1 MSTQINLGALLFT
14 FVVAVGTGILF
25 GLAPA
30 LEASRGVHHEVL
42 KEGGRSSS
50 EGRTS
55 QRLRRLFVVAEA
67 ALAVLLLAGSGLLLR
82 SFVKLLAVDPGF
94 RAEGVLTMQVSLPS
108 ATYAKPEQ
116 QRAFFQELVSR
127 VEHLPSVQ
135 AAGAISALPLGGPG
149 NSGTATVDSR
159 AVPPDKASPET
170 DYRAVM
176 PGYFQAMGISL
187 VSGRYF
193 DERDTDSAPPVGII
207 DETMAS
213 TFWPNEDPVG
223 KRIKLG
229 GMGSKQPWMTIVG
242 VVRHVHYRTLEA
254 RSRVQLYWP
263 EAQRPTGLMSL
274 AIRTSAA
281 DPMSLAPAVERLV
294 QTFTEVTGIEL
305 HFEAQLGNERL
316 PGDVETTLYRI
327 VQEALTNVAKHAG
340 ARRVSILL
348 VRRDES
354 VTAVIEDDGQG
365 FMPEEAGEDGGLGL
379 AGMRERVALLDGRLQ
394 VESSPGAG
402 TTIVAEVPLS

>member
-1 MSTQINLGALLFT
+1 MLF
-14 FVVAVGTGILF
+14 FF
-25 GLAPA
+25 FS
-30 LEASRGVHHEVL
+30 SRRRHTICS
-42 KEGGRSSS
+42 RDWSSDVCS
-50 EGRTS
+50 S
-55 QRLRRLFVVAEA
+55 D
-67 ALAVLLLAGSGLLLR
+67 LLAGSGLLLR

-229 GMGSKQPWMTIVG
+229 GMGS
-242 VVRHVHYRTLEA
+242 
-254 RSRVQLYWP
+254 
-263 EAQRPTGLMSL
+263 
-274 AIRTSAA
+274 
-281 DPMSLAPAVERLV
+281 
-294 QTFTEVTGIEL
+294 
-305 HFEAQLGNERL
+305 N
-316 PGDVETTLYRI
+316 
-327 VQEALTNVAKHAG
+327 
-340 ARRVSILL
+340 
-348 VRRDES
+348 
-354 VTAVIEDDGQG
+354 
-365 FMPEEAGEDGGLGL
+365 
-379 AGMRERVALLDGRLQ
+379 
-394 VESSPGAG
+394 
-402 TTIVAEVPLS
+402 